1 MSQIIDVAKKAGILD
16 SEILPY
22 GYDKAKVSLDLLK
35 RLDNKQDGKLI
46 LVTAIN
52 PTPAGEGKTTIS
64 IGLAQ
69 GLNEIGRKPV
79 LALREPSLG
88 PVFGLKGGAT
98 GGGKSI
104 IIPEEA
110 INLHFT
116 GDLHAITSAH
126 NLLSAVI
133 DNHIFQ
139 GNGLNIKDVI
149 WRRAMDMN
157 DRNLRVIETKQ
168 RKDGFMI
175 TAASEIM
182 AILALSSDL
191 LDLKKRLGQILIGYN
206 EDDKPLYA
214 KDIGCVDAMVLLLKE
229 AIKPNL
235 VQTIDGIPAF
245 VHAGPFANIAHGCNS
260 INATKMALKLGDYA
274 ITEAGFGADL
284 GMEKFLNLKVPHLPK
299 SPDLVVLVATIRA
312 LKSHGAAEDFSK
324 PDMEALKRGIP
335 HIEKHIE
342 NIKNFGLNFVIAL
355 NHFDT
360 DPKDEIDYMINWAKE
375 NNYNLAFADGFAK
388 GGKGMVELANVC
400 EEAMLGEQ
408 HFKPTYEKLD
418 SIKEKI
424 EKIAKSI
431 YGADGVTFR
440 KKALAQLETY
450 EHLDWNLPVCMA
462 KTHLSLSADK
472 NLIGRP
478 KGFMIEIKEV
488 KPSLGAGFF
497 VALTKGIVTMPGLN
511 KTPRALDMKVDENGE
526 LIEG

>member
-1 MSQIIDVAKKAGILD
+1 MNQIIDVAKKAGILD
-16 SEILPY
+16 TELELY
-22 GYDKAKVSLDLLK
+22 GNDKAKVSLNVLK
-35 RLDNKQDGKLI
+35 RLKHEKEGYLI
-46 LVTAIN
+46 LVTAVN

-69 GLNEIGRKPV
+69 GLNEIGEKPI

-116 GDLHAITSAH
+116 GDLHAITAAH

-133 DNHIFQ
+133 DNHIYQ
-139 GNGLNIKDVI
+139 GNELRIKRVV
-149 WRRAMDMN
+149 WKRALDMN
-157 DRNLRVIETKQ
+157 DRALRKIETTT

-182 AILALSSDL
+182 AILALAKDL
-191 LDLKKRLGQILIGYN
+191 EDLKYRMNHILVAYD
-206 EDDKPLYA
+206 EDKKALFV
-214 KDIGCVDAMVLLLKE
+214 KDIGCADAMVLLLKE

-235 VQTIDGIPAF
+235 VQTIDGVPAF

-312 LKSHGAAEDFSK
+312 IKSHGQSMDYHKEDL
-324 PDMEALKRGIP
+324 EALKRGMP
-335 HIEKHIE
+335 HLEKHIE
-342 NIKNFGLNFVIAL
+342 NIEKFGLNYVIAL
-355 NHFDT
+355 NHFSEDSQAEV
-360 DPKDEIDYMINWAKE
+360 KYMKKWAKD
-375 NNYNLAFADGFAK
+375 NGHQLAFADGFIHGA
-388 GGKGMVELANVC
+388 KGMVELANLVK
-400 EEAMLGEQ
+400 EEVKKPSN
-408 HFKPTYEKLD
+408 FKSTYGQSL
-418 SIKEKI
+418 STKEKI
-424 EKIAKSI
+424 EKVATSI
-431 YGADGVTFR
+431 YGAASVSFSKR
-440 KKALAQLETY
+440 ALEQLKSY
-450 EHLDWNLPVCMA
+450 EDQGWVLPVCMA
-462 KTHLSLSADK
+462 KTHLSLSGDK
-472 NLIGRP
+472 KMIGRP
-478 KGFMIEIKEV
+478 KNFILEISSI

-497 VALTKGIVTMPGLN
+497 VALTKGIMTMPGLN
-511 KTPRALDMKVDENGE
+511 KEPRALQMKVNQNGE
-526 LIEG
+526 LI

>member
-1 MSQIIDVAKKAGILD
+1 MQNINDVAKKTGIL
-16 SEILPY
+16 EEELENF
-22 GYDKAKVSLDLLK
+22 GRDKAKISLNLLK
-35 RLDNKQDGKLI
+35 RLEHKQNGKLI

-69 GLNEIGRKPV
+69 GLNEIGENPV

-104 IIPEEA
+104 IVPEEA

-133 DNHIFQ
+133 DNHIYQ
-139 GNGLNIKDVI
+139 GNTLKIDRVI
-149 WRRAMDMN
+149 WKRALDMN
-157 DRNLRVIETKQ
+157 DRALRSIETKF

-182 AILALSSDL
+182 AILALAKDL
-191 LDLKKRLGQILIGYN
+191 EDLKKRINRILIGYT
-206 EDDKPLYA
+206 EDKKSLYV
-214 KDIGCVDAMVLLLKE
+214 KDIGCADAMVLLLKE

-284 GMEKFLNLKVPHLPK
+284 GMEKFLNLKVPYLPK
-299 SPDLVVLVATIRA
+299 APDLIVLVATIRA
-312 LKSHGAAEDFSK
+312 LKSHGHANDFNKEDLN
-324 PDMEALKRGIP
+324 ALKEGIP
-335 HIEKHIE
+335 HLEKHIE
-342 NIKNFGLNFVIAL
+342 NIKNFGLNYVIAL
-355 NHFDT
+355 NHFSGDS
-360 DPKDEIDYMINWAKE
+360 DNEIEYMKRWAKD
-375 NNYNLAFADGFAK
+375 NHHDLAFADGFINGA
-388 GGKGMVELANVC
+388 KGMVELAKLVKQKVNI
-400 EEAMLGEQ
+400 ES
-408 HFKPTYEKLD
+408 HFKPTYSKEL
-418 SIKEKI
+418 STKEKI
-424 EKIAKSI
+424 EKVATSI
-431 YGADGVTFR
+431 YGASSVSFSKR
-440 KKALAQLETY
+440 ALEQLETY
-450 EHLDWNLPVCMA
+450 ENNGWALPVCMA
-462 KTHLSLSADK
+462 KTHLSLSGDK

-478 KGFMIEIKEV
+478 KDFILEISSV

-497 VALTKGIVTMPGLN
+497 VALTKGIMTMPGLN
-511 KTPRALDMKVDENGE
+511 KIPRALKMKVDQNGE
-526 LIEG
+526 LI